1 MKSVI
6 YINGGELMISAGEF
20 RRGITFEKD
29 GDVYQILEFQH
40 VKTGRGGAFVRTK
53 IKSVLTGIIKDET
66 FNSTE
71 KFKRAHIETRE
82 MQYLYA
88 DDSLYYFMDPDTYEQ
103 LPIDNK
109 IAHDAIQYLEE
120 GDNATV
126 RFYEGRIF
134 EVESPNFVELEITS
148 TEPGIKGDT
157 TSGATKPATVS
168 TGLTLNVPLFVD
180 NGDIIKIDTRT
191 GEYMSRI

>member
-1 MKSVI
+1 
-6 YINGGELMISAGEF
+6 MISAGEF